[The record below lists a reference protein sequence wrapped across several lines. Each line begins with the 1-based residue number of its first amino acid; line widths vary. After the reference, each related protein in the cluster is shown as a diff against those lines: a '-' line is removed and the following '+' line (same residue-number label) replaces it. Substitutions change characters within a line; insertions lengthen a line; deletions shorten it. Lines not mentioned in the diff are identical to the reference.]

1 MYLLPHACH
10 FLVVNDDDWHDDG
23 IATLPVMFVCDAVC
37 TMATCILLLFSR
49 RALQYEKGG
58 ECSRELHIYVPPV
71 YVVSASRVTSAIF
84 YAHVVDPCKE
94 SWLYPF
100 LFVVPEVM

>member
-1 MYLLPHACH
+1 M
-10 FLVVNDDDWHDDG
+10 VNDDDWHDDG

-84 YAHVVDPCKE
+84 VLGPSKE

-100 LFVVPEVM
+100 LFVVPEVVEE